1 MLPPSD
7 DDAMKWLG
15 PLLVILIG
23 AVTVFSLR
31 IPPPLSPMFGSL
43 LSVTSSFSAASIDA
57 PAYRTAAVERGDII
71 ATVQAAGT
79 LNALVTVDV
88 GSQISGQVK
97 ELYAD
102 FNSSVSQG
110 QVIARVEPEIYEAKL
125 AQSQA
130 ELEMAETM
138 VSVQRAQIE
147 RDRAGAENARAAQES
162 AKAQTTRAGLALDDA
177 TQDRERKR
185 PLAQQNI
192 VTAADWERIQNAHR
206 SAQAQVTA
214 SRALE
219 LSQAAAIG
227 AAEAALKMADAQ
239 LTNTLAQVK
248 QKQAVLRQA
257 QIDVDRTYIR
267 APVTGTVVNRAVSGG
282 QTVAASLQTP
292 TLFTIAQD
300 LTQMQVEAS
309 VVEAD
314 VSRFEI
320 GQPVTFTV
328 DAHPGRLFS
337 GNVKQIRKA
346 PQIVQNIV
354 TYVVVIT
361 TKNPDEVL
369 LPGMTANL
377 QVVVAKREGVLKV
390 PNTALR
396 FHPAGQVAKN
406 EQKLATRAE
415 TAETSADGS
424 GVSGRVFV
432 LNPKG
437 QPTLV
442 QLQLGITDGRVTEVL
457 SGDLKEGQP
466 VIIGSAAPEGSAPD
480 ATSSLLKFR
489 LR

>member
-1 MLPPSD
+1 MRR
-7 DDAMKWLG
+7 LG
-15 PLLVILIG
+15 PLLVILTG
-23 AVTVFSLR
+23 AVVVSYLW
-31 IPPPLSPMFGSL
+31 IPPQASVFGQL
-43 LSVTSSFSAASIDA
+43 LSVMPSFSSASIDA
-57 PAYRTAAVERGDII
+57 PAYRTAAVEPGDIV

-79 LNALVTVDV
+79 LNALVMVDV

-102 FNSSVSQG
+102 FNSPVSQG

-125 AQSQA
+125 AQSQS

-147 RDRAGAENARAAQES
+147 RDRAAVENAKAAEES
-162 AKAQTTRAGLALDDA
+162 AKAQTTRAEVALDDA
-177 TQDRERKR
+177 AQELERKR
-185 PLAQQNI
+185 PLAQLSI
-192 VTAADWERIQNAHR
+192 VAGADWQRVQNAHR

-214 SRALE
+214 SRALK

-227 AAEAALKMADAQ
+227 AAEAALKMAEAQ

-267 APVTGTVVNRAVSGG
+267 APVTGTVVNRAVSVG

-328 DAHPGRLFS
+328 DAHPGRLFT
-337 GNVKQIRKA
+337 GTVKQIRKA

-361 TKNPDEVL
+361 AENPDEVL

-377 QVVVAKREGVLKV
+377 QVVVAKRAGVLKV

-396 FHPAGQVAKN
+396 FHPAGQVA
-406 EQKLATRAE
+406 EVEHEKLAAQAAD
-415 TAETSADGS
+415 TAATGADEP

-437 QPTLV
+437 HPTLIR
-442 QLQLGITDGRVTEVL
+442 LRLGLTDGRVTEVL
-457 SGDLKEGQP
+457 SGDLNEGQP
-466 VIIGSAAPEGSAPD
+466 VITGSAVPPGSAPN

>member
-1 MLPPSD
+1 
-7 DDAMKWLG
+7 MKWLG
-15 PLLVILIG
+15 PLLVILTG
-23 AVTVFSLR
+23 AVAVFSLR
-31 IPPPLSPMFGSL
+31 IPPPPSSVFGSL
-43 LSVTSSFSAASIDA
+43 LSVTPSFSAASIDA
-57 PAYRTAAVERGDII
+57 AYRTAAVERGDIV

-79 LNALVTVDV
+79 LNALVMVDV

-102 FNSSVSQG
+102 FNSAVTQG

-147 RDRAGAENARAAQES
+147 RDRAGAENARAAEES
-162 AKAQTTRAGLALDDA
+162 AKAQTTRAEVALDDA
-177 TQDRERKR
+177 AQDLERKR
-185 PLAQQNI
+185 PLAQNKV
-192 VTAADWERIQNAHR
+192 VTAAEWERVQNAHR

-214 SRALE
+214 ARAPE

-227 AAEAALKMADAQ
+227 AAEAASKMAEAQ

-267 APVTGTVVNRAVSGG
+267 APVTGTVVNRAVSSG

-328 DAHPGRLFS
+328 DAHPGRLFT
-337 GNVKQIRKA
+337 GTCKA
-346 PQIVQNIV
+346 NPQSAADR
-354 TYVVVIT
+354 T
-361 TKNPDEVL
+361 EH
-369 LPGMTANL
+369 
-377 QVVVAKREGVLKV
+377 RH
-390 PNTALR
+390 LR
-396 FHPAGQVAKN
+396 GGDYDQKSRRGAATWNDGQPAGRGGK
-406 EQKLATRAE
+406 TGGRAE
-415 TAETSADGS
+415 SA
-424 GVSGRVFV
+424 
-432 LNPKG
+432 
-437 QPTLV
+437 
-442 QLQLGITDGRVTEVL
+442 
-457 SGDLKEGQP
+457 
-466 VIIGSAAPEGSAPD
+466 
-480 ATSSLLKFR
+480 
-489 LR
+489 

>member
-1 MLPPSD
+1 
-7 DDAMKWLG
+7 MKWLG

-23 AVTVFSLR
+23 AVAVFSPR
-31 IPPPLSPMFGSL
+31 IPPPLSP
-43 LSVTSSFSAASIDA
+43 LSVTPSFSSATIDA
-57 PAYRTAAVERGDII
+57 PGYRTAAVERGDII
-71 ATVQAAGT
+71 AMVQAAGT
-79 LNALVTVDV
+79 LNAVVIVDV
-88 GSQISGQVK
+88 GSQISGQVQ

-102 FNSSVSQG
+102 FNSPVTQG
-110 QVIARVEPEIYEAKL
+110 QVIARIEPEIYEAKL
-125 AQSQA
+125 LQSQA

-147 RDRAGAENARAAQES
+147 RDRAGAENVRAAQES
-162 AKAQTTRAGLALDDA
+162 AKAQTTRSEVALDDIA
-177 TQDRERKR
+177 QELERKR
-185 PLAQQNI
+185 PLAQNKI
-192 VTAADWERIQNAHR
+192 VTAAEWEKVQNAHK
-206 SAQAQVTA
+206 SAYAQVTA
-214 SRALE
+214 SRASE
-219 LSQAAAIG
+219 LSQAAAVG
-227 AAEAALKMADAQ
+227 AAEAAFKMAEAQ

-267 APVTGTVVNRAVSGG
+267 APVTGTVVNRVVSRG

-328 DAHPGRLFS
+328 DAYPGRLFT
-337 GNVKQIRKA
+337 GDVKQIRKA

-354 TYVVVIT
+354 TYVVVIAA
-361 TKNPDEVL
+361 KNPDQVL

-396 FHPAGQVAKN
+396 FHPTLVSEN
-406 EQKLATRAE
+406 EQKLAARA
-415 TAETSADGS
+415 TTETSDEEP

-437 QPTLV
+437 QPTLI
-442 QLQLGITDGRVTEVL
+442 QLRLGITDGRVTEVL

-466 VIIGSAAPEGSAPD
+466 VLVGPAAPPGPVPD

>member
-1 MLPPSD
+1 MKRLGPILVISTGAVVVSYLWIPPQRSV
-7 DDAMKWLG
+7 LG
-15 PLLVILIG
+15 PLL
-23 AVTVFSLR
+23 
-31 IPPPLSPMFGSL
+31 
-43 LSVTSSFSAASIDA
+43 SVMPSFSSSSA
-57 PAYRTAAVERGDII
+57 PAYRTAVVERGDIV

-79 LNALVTVDV
+79 LNALVMVDI

-102 FNSSVSQG
+102 FNSPVTQG

-147 RDRAGAENARAAQES
+147 RDRAAVENAKAAEES
-162 AKAQTTRAGLALDDA
+162 AKAQTTRAEVALDDTA
-177 TQDRERKR
+177 RDLERKR
-185 PLAQQNI
+185 PLAQNNI
-192 VTAADWERIQNAHR
+192 VAAADWERVQNARR

-227 AAEAALKMADAQ
+227 AAEAALKMAEAQ

-267 APVTGTVVNRAVSGG
+267 APVTGTVVNRAVSTG

-300 LTQMQVEAS
+300 LTKMQVEAS

-328 DAHPGRLFS
+328 DAHPGRLFT
-337 GNVKQIRKA
+337 GTVKQIRKA

-361 TKNPDEVL
+361 AENPDEVL

-377 QVVVAKREGVLKV
+377 QVVVAKREGVPKM

-396 FHPAGQVAKN
+396 FHPAGLVAAD
-406 EQKLATRAE
+406 EHGKLAARAE
-415 TAETSADGS
+415 TAATSADEP

-432 LNPKG
+432 LDPKG
-437 QPTLV
+437 RPTLI
-442 QLQLGITDGRVTEVL
+442 QLRLGITDGRVTEVL
-457 SGDLKEGQP
+457 SGDLKDGEP
-466 VIIGSAAPEGSAPD
+466 VITGPAAPPGSAPD
-480 ATSSLLKFR
+480 ATASLLTFR

>member
-1 MLPPSD
+1 
-7 DDAMKWLG
+7 MKWLG

-23 AVTVFSLR
+23 AVAISSLR
-31 IPPPLSPMFGSL
+31 ISPPLSPVFGSL
-43 LSVTSSFSAASIDA
+43 LSLTPSFSSASIDA
-57 PAYRTAAVERGDII
+57 PGYRTAAVERGDIV
-71 ATVQAAGT
+71 ANVQAAGT
-79 LNALVTVDV
+79 LNALVMVDV

-97 ELYAD
+97 ELFAD
-102 FNSSVSQG
+102 FNSPVTQG

-125 AQSQA
+125 AQAQA

-138 VSVQRAQIE
+138 VSVQRAQID
-147 RDRAGAENARAAQES
+147 RDRAGAENARGAEQS
-162 AKAQTTRAGLALDDA
+162 AKAQTTRAEVALDDTA
-177 TQDRERKR
+177 QDLERKR
-185 PLAQQNI
+185 SLVQTKI
-192 VTAADWERIQNAHR
+192 VTAAEWERVQNAHR

-214 SRALE
+214 ARASE

-227 AAEAALKMADAQ
+227 AAEAAFKMAEAQ

-267 APVTGTVVNRAVSGG
+267 APVTGTVVNRAVSSG
-282 QTVAASLQTP
+282 QTVAASLQAP
-292 TLFTIAQD
+292 ILFTIAQD

-328 DAHPGRLFS
+328 DAYPGRLFTGS
-337 GNVKQIRKA
+337 VKQIRKA

-361 TKNPDEVL
+361 AKNPEEML

-377 QVVVAKREGVLKV
+377 QVVVAKREGALKV
-390 PNTALR
+390 TNTALR
-396 FHPAGQVAKN
+396 FHPAGQMAED
-406 EQKLATRAE
+406 EQKRAARAE
-415 TAETSADGS
+415 TAQTSADEP

-442 QLQLGITDGRVTEVL
+442 QLRLGITDGRVTEVL

-466 VIIGSAAPEGSAPD
+466 VLIGPAAPRGSAPD